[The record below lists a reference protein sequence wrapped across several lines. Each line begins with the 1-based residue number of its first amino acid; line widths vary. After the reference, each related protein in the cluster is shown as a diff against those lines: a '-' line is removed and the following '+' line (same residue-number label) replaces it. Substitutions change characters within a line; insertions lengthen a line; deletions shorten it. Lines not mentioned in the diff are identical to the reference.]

1 MTNVPH
7 TTTFVLL
14 AAGAG
19 ERFSGP
25 THKLLAEINGTTVM
39 ALSLASMVQAGGD
52 DCVVVTGAEQSPA
65 LLAIIGGVHRVVN
78 ENWGSGQR
86 SSVLSAIAE
95 ARRRGS
101 DQVVIGLADQ
111 PFVGA
116 GSWTAVAEADA
127 PIAVAT
133 FDGRRGNPVK
143 LRADVWDVFENT
155 PGDPDA
161 GARTLMNL
169 RPELVREVSCQGSS
183 DDIDTREDLTKW
195 T

>member
-7 TTTFVLL
+7 TTTCVLL

-25 THKLLAEINGTTVM
+25 THKLLATINGTPVI
-39 ALSLASMVQAGGD
+39 ALSLAAMVEAGAG

-65 LLAIIGGVHRVVN
+65 LLGIIDGVDRVVN
-78 ENWGSGQR
+78 NDWRTGQR
-86 SSVLSAIAE
+86 SSVVTAIAE

-101 DQVVIGLADQ
+101 SQVVIGLADQ

-116 GSWTAVAEADA
+116 DSWQAVADADA

-133 FDGRRGNPVK
+133 FAGRRGNPVK
-143 LRADVWDVFENT
+143 LRSEVWELFENT